1 MAQSQTQLPASY
13 SIRFNYDYTGSDST
27 ITIGVNPNA
36 KADILIY
43 KGDTLIK
50 VYEGVLPAEYYT
62 YEFPGASS
70 VINDY
75 SVTYRAYNTVT
86 NYQELEE
93 FAVNVKEWK
102 PQFTL
107 PDISC
112 KQIGEVATI
121 ALSTLTFNCFQEDDV
136 LVPNNPDVEVNIKFQ
151 LYYFNQET
159 STWVQQGSDFNASDG
174 SPSLEGEILSY
185 INTNSALTDQQV
197 SDYIKDIYIYGT
209 TETELWTPDTLTT
222 VKLVVSVSN
231 YSTTVT
237 KETIFPVCGTW
248 KIRRMSCGNYRIYN
262 YLFNNQSYQ
271 ILNQATNTVFSQ
283 GIVPGMN
290 YINITFTE
298 DSVYKVTSNGTNQWI
313 FNFCDIENCVLELQ
327 KKILLDDNLCDTC
340 KLDKVLYQK
349 ALRLIPI
356 YETWKKLLDK
366 DWVYDI
372 QYTTTDIAGELSKI
386 YDAQELYLELK
397 NLCAQCN
404 DDPKKCSC

>member
-13 SIRFNYDYTGSDST
+13 SIRFNYYYTGGDST

-43 KGDTLIK
+43 KGTTVIK

-62 YEFPGASS
+62 YEFPGAAS

-75 SVTYRAYNTVT
+75 SVTYRAYNTAT
-86 NYQELEE
+86 GYQETQ
-93 FAVNVKEWK
+93 VVDVIVKEWK
-102 PQFTL
+102 PEFTL

-121 ALSTLTFNCFQEDDV
+121 ALSTLTFNCFQEDSS
-136 LVPNNPDVEVNIKFQ
+136 LVPANPDSEINIKFQ
-151 LYYFNQET
+151 LFYFNQET
-159 STWVQQGSDFNASDG
+159 STWVQKGSDFNASDG
-174 SPSLEGEILSY
+174 SPTLEGEILTY

-197 SDYIKDIYIYGT
+197 SDHFKNIYIYGT
-209 TETELWTPDTLTT
+209 TETELWTPDTLTMF
-222 VKLVVSVSN
+222 KLVVSVSN
-231 YSTTVT
+231 YSTTIT
-237 KETIFPVCGTW
+237 KETVFPICGTW

-271 ILNQATNTVFSQ
+271 ILNQATNKVFSD
-283 GIVPGMN
+283 IVPAMN
-290 YINITFTE
+290 YAIITLTE
-298 DSVYKVTSNGTNQWI
+298 DSVYKVTCNGTNQWI

-327 KKILLDDNLCDTC
+327 KKVLLDDHLCDAC

-349 ALRLIPI
+349 ALRLIPV

-366 DWVYDI
+366 NWVYDI
-372 QYTTTDIAGELSKI
+372 QYITTDIQGELNKI

-397 NLCAQCN
+397 NLCTQCN

>member
-27 ITIGVNPNA
+27 ITIGVDANA

-75 SVTYRAYNTVT
+75 SVTYKAYNTVT

-93 FAVNVKEWK
+93 FAVTVKEWK

-121 ALSTLTFNCFQEDDV
+121 ALSTLTFNCFQEDDI

-174 SPSLEGEILSY
+174 SPSLEGEILTY

-197 SDYIKDIYIYGT
+197 SDYVKNIYVYGT
-209 TETELWTPDTLTT
+209 TETELWTPDTLTSI
-222 VKLVVSVSN
+222 KLVVSVSN

-271 ILNQATNTVFSQ
+271 ILNQANNTVFSQ

-290 YINITFTE
+290 YINIAFNE

-327 KKILLDDNLCDTC
+327 KKVLLDDHLCDAC
-340 KLDKVLYQK
+340 KLDKPLYQK

-397 NLCAQCN
+397 NLCTQC
-404 DDPKKCSC
+404 DDDSKKCSC

>member
-27 ITIGVNPNA
+27 LIIGGNPNA

-43 KGDTLIK
+43 KGATVIK
-50 VYEGVLPAEYYT
+50 VYEGVLPEEFYT
-62 YEFPGASS
+62 YEFPGAAST
-70 VINDY
+70 VNDY

-86 NYQELEE
+86 GYQETET
-93 FAVNVKEWK
+93 FDVIVKEWK
-102 PQFTL
+102 PEFTL
-107 PDISC
+107 PVISC
-112 KQIGEVATI
+112 KQIGELATI
-121 ALSTLTFNCFQEDDV
+121 ALSTLTFNCFQEDRA
-136 LVPNNPDVEVNIKFQ
+136 LAPNNPDSEINIKFQ
-151 LYYFNQET
+151 LYYFNQDT
-159 STWVQQGSDFNASDG
+159 STWVQQGSDINVSDG
-174 SPSLEGEILSY
+174 SPTLEGEILAY

-197 SDYIKDIYIYGT
+197 SDYIKNIYVYGT
-209 TETELWTPDTLTT
+209 TQTELWTPNTLTMC
-222 VKLVVSVSN
+222 KLVVSVSN
-231 YSTTVT
+231 YNTTIT
-237 KETIFPVCGTW
+237 KETVFPICGTW

-271 ILNQATNTVFSQ
+271 IIDQINNTVISQ
-283 GIVPGMN
+283 GVVPGMN
-290 YINITFTE
+290 YVTVTFNK
-298 DSVYKVTSNGTNQWI
+298 DSVYKVTSNGTSQWI
-313 FNFCDIENCVLELQ
+313 FNFCEIENCILELQ
-327 KKILLDDNLCDTC
+327 KKVLLDDHLCDAC

-372 QYTTTDIAGELSKI
+372 QYRTTDIAEELTKI

-397 NLCAQCN
+397 NLCTQCN